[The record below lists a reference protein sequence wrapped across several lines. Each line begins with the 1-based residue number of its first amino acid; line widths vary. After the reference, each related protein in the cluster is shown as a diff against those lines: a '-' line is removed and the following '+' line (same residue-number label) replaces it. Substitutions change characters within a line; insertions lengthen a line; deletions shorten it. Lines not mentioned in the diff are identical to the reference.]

1 MDSFKADLGII
12 DRTLD
17 IIQDVKGSTRTGVRI
32 CATFHSVG
40 CAASRPA
47 TASKVRVDD
56 VDLAYAYSRMVG
68 LQGCLEKTM

>member
-1 MDSFKADLGII
+1 MSKAA
-12 DRTLD
+12 RA
-17 IIQDVKGSTRTGVRI
+17 QVYEFVQPST
-32 CATFHSVG
+32 AS
-40 CAASRPA
+40 AAQLPRPA